1 MKDRPLTARSRSRA
15 YQQAL
20 AALRDRHPAEFAAL
34 HAAIRLGLNP
44 ERVSTPG
51 ASGVEAEHQ
60 PAGACAGST
69 AGS

>member
-1 MKDRPLTARSRSRA
+1 MGENPVIARRRSRA

-20 AALRDRHPAEFAAL
+20 AVLRARHPAEFAAI

-51 ASGVEAEHQ
+51 ASGVETEHQ